1 MTFKIRPWAHQL
13 TAIQNAAFLPWYA
26 LFFEMGTGK
35 SGTAINILRTKYQ
48 EKGRILRTLIFA
60 PPIVVANWRDEW
72 FKNSMISSKQITALS
87 GSGVQRLAIFNKLSG
102 EPGHVFLT
110 NYESLLM
117 KNLFEA
123 FCNWGPEA
131 IVWDESHKL
140 KDYRSKRAKLADHLS
155 NPPARQKPFTYIL
168 SGSPVLNSPLDI
180 FQQFKILDGGQ
191 AFGKNY
197 FSFRARYFRDRNE
210 GMPRDRYFP
219 KWEIRNLQKD
229 GFDGVGE
236 INSRIYE
243 KGMRVEKVECLDL
256 PPEVSTTIK
265 VGMSKDQERLY
276 NEMRKDLIT
285 FYNSKACTA
294 QLAITKALRLMQITS
309 GFVAV
314 EDKSVEAEDPT
325 IELQLKE
332 TPKLEALKGLL
343 TECQEQGKKVIV
355 WAVWKENYRQIRELL
370 TKMKIQFCEV
380 HGEISP
386 VQKNLAVKT
395 FQTDPTCMVYL
406 GHPGS
411 GGIGINLTV
420 SDTSIFYSRTFS
432 LEHYLQ
438 ARARNHRGGSKE
450 AGHEKIT
457 HYDLV
462 CEGTIDELVVQKLGQ
477 KLQMSDQ
484 LLRDMVKETV

>member
-1 MTFKIRPWAHQL
+1 MTFKVKPWAHQL
-13 TAIQNAAFLPWYA
+13 EAIQKAAFLPWYA
-26 LFFEMGTGK
+26 LFFEMGAGK
-35 SGTAINILRTKYQ
+35 TPTVIHMLRTKYQ
-48 EKGRILRTLIFA
+48 EKGRVLRTLIFA
-60 PPIVVANWRDEW
+60 PPIVVQNWREEW
-72 FKNSMISSKQITALS
+72 MRHTSISSKKVTSLI
-87 GSGVQRLAIFNKLSG
+87 GSGVQRLATFNKFSND
-102 EPGHVFLT
+102 EGHVFLT

-117 KNLFEA
+117 NNLFQA
-123 FCNWGPEA
+123 FCNWRPEA
-131 IVWDESHKL
+131 VVWDESHKL
-140 KDYRSKRAKLADHLS
+140 KDYKSKRAKLADHLS
-155 NPPARQKPFTYIL
+155 NPPGLQKPFTYLL

-197 FSFRARYFRDRNE
+197 FGFRARYFRDRNE

-219 KWEIRNLQKD
+219 KWEIRNVQKD

-236 INSRIYE
+236 INQRIYE
-243 KGMRVEKVECLDL
+243 KGMRVEKRDCLDL
-256 PPEVSTTIK
+256 PPEVSQVLK
-265 VGMSKDQERLY
+265 VGMSKDQKRLY
-276 NEMRKDLIT
+276 DEMRKDLIT

-325 IELQLKE
+325 LELQLND

-343 TECQEQGKKVIV
+343 TECMEQNKKVIV
-355 WAVWKENYRQIRELL
+355 WAVWKENYRQIREVL
-370 TKMKIQFCEV
+370 TKMKINFVEV
-380 HGEISP
+380 HGEISAS
-386 VQKNLAVKT
+386 QKDLAIKS
-395 FQTDPTCMVYL
+395 FQSDPTCMVYL

-450 AGHEKIT
+450 AGHSSIN

-462 CEGTIDELVVQKLGQ
+462 CEGTLDEAIVKRLSEKLV
-477 KLQMSDQ
+477 MSDS
-484 LLRDMVKETV
+484 LLRDIVREL